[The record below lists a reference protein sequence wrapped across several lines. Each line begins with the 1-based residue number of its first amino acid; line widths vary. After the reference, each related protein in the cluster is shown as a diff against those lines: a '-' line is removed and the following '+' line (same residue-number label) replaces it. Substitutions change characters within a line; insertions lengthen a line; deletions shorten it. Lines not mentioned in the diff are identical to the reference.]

1 MPSFLLLASWKSPLR
16 NGDVHYPFRV
26 DSDFLAW
33 THMDI
38 EGAIL
43 LKTLPDGEEILFFD
57 EPTEFERLWE
67 SIRWD
72 TTSIRASGF
81 TWAILPRSE
90 LEKTISGRDEEFLL
104 PDHTVASTES
114 EYRFLRA
121 ILEGKQV
128 SSADRYLIQK
138 RLIKSPE
145 DIEKIK
151 KVIDLTEKTYRY
163 ITENVRP
170 GMYEYEIEAMI
181 AYQFRLYRW
190 IEAFP
195 TIVASWLKGCT
206 LHYTALDRQIGEGDL
221 ILIDFGIEFDGYG
234 ADISRTFPVSG
245 VFTPRQQ
252 EIHDA
257 VMEVKHFAESILKP
271 GITRKEWNI
280 AVKEYMYSVCQR
292 LRLPNITEFN
302 ALSNPYFPH
311 SIGHF
316 LGLDTHDIGDTNLP
330 LAPGMIMTIEPGIYI
345 REEWIGIR
353 EEDDYL
359 IVESGCVRL

>member
-1 MPSFLLLASWKSPLR
+1 
-16 NGDVHYPFRV
+16 
-26 DSDFLAW
+26 
-33 THMDI
+33 MDI

-81 TWAILPRSE
+81 TWVILPRSE
-90 LEKTISGRDEEFLL
+90 LEKVLGECDGEFLL

-181 AYQFRLYRW
+181 AYRFRLERGT
-190 IEAFP
+190 EAFP
-195 TIVASWLKGCT
+195 SIVANGPNACT
-206 LHYTALDRQIGEGDL
+206 LHYTAHDRQIQSGEL
-221 ILIDFGIEFDGYG
+221 ILLDFGIEVDGYG

-245 VFTPRQQ
+245 GFTLRQK

-257 VMEVKHFAESILKP
+257 VMDVKQFAESTLKP
-271 GITRKEWNI
+271 GITRKAWNI
-280 AVKEYMYSVCQR
+280 GVKDYMYSTCQK
-292 LRLPNITEFN
+292 LNLPNITQYN
-302 ALSNPYFPH
+302 PLSNPYFPH

-316 LGLDTHDIGDTNLP
+316 LGLDTHDVGSSDIP
-330 LAPGMIMTIEPGIYI
+330 LVPGMVMTIEPGIYI
-345 REEWIGIR
+345 REESIGIR
-353 EEDDYL
+353 VEDDYL
-359 IVESGCVRL
+359 ITQTGCIRL